1 VKKMKSLIFD
11 SSALITMTMNNLIW
25 ILDDLKGS
33 LDGDFCICSE
43 VKAELVDNP
52 LNTKRFEFEALQVMQ
67 EIRSG
72 TIKLIDIPP
81 AVKDLA
87 YKLLDL
93 ANHSF
98 RSKGVWIT
106 IMHKGE
112 MEALATAISLN
123 LSAFAVDERTTRLL
137 IENPV
142 ALRDLL
148 QSKLH
153 TRVEINRENLR
164 QLRYMARN
172 VKVIRSVELVIVAYE
187 KGLLNKFIP
196 DNVEKPR
203 QMLLDGLLW
212 GLKLRGCAISKEEIS
227 QITHLEARA

>member
-1 VKKMKSLIFD
+1 MKSLIFD
-11 SSALITMTMNNLIW
+11 SSALITITMNNLIW
-25 ILDDLKGS
+25 ILDSLKPS
-33 LDGDFCICSE
+33 LEGDFCICSE

-72 TIKLIDIPP
+72 TLKLIEITP
-81 AVKDLA
+81 AVKDLS
-87 YKLLDL
+87 YKLLDI

-98 RSKGVWIT
+98 KSKGAWIT
-106 IMHKGE
+106 IVHKGE
-112 MEALATAISLN
+112 MEALATAVSLN
-123 LSAFAVDERTTRLL
+123 LAALVVDERTTRLL
-137 IENPV
+137 IENPA
-142 ALRDLL
+142 ALRELL

-164 QLRYMARN
+164 QLRYIVRN
-172 VKVIRSVELVIVAYE
+172 VKVIRSVEIVIVAYE

-203 QMLLDGLLW
+203 QVLLDGLLW
-212 GLKLRGCAISKEEIS
+212 GLKLRGCAVSKDEIS